1 MSLSTKLNLMGNS
14 EFINEHFGL
23 YTYHKFNFNHHNV
36 FDISYKIIN
45 KIENYNIAPSETC
58 GFAIVF
64 EKYENFYLDGHRV
77 LSDFFC
83 KKLNSPKNIYADME
97 NFNDFKSNLGDK
109 IISNSITNKNEVIE
123 DFEFVFDNGNF
134 LFTSFVSSIFKTIK
148 DKEYVVYCIFALDE
162 RAEEIVLK
170 ENLTNSA
177 NIKFHSK
184 LNETLNDIIYL
195 KQYGDIDEIK
205 KIYESLSEYGNECEC
220 GLVNKILRV
229 FNYNDFT
236 KIEFKN
242 FNGVNPEDGHIIGII
257 KIVEHLG
264 YGKYLEDMTDSV
276 KEDIKK
282 YIFNENPHHDCA
294 ILNGLKIGKTRIF
307 YMGSFFGKLIIMG

>member
-1 MSLSTKLNLMGNS
+1 MGNS

-23 YTYHKFNFNHHNV
+23 YTHHKFNFNQHNV
-36 FDISYKIIN
+36 FDISYKII
-45 KIENYNIAPSETC
+45 KKMEDYNIAPSETC

-77 LSDFFC
+77 LCDFFC

-134 LFTSFVSSIFKTIK
+134 LFTSFVSPAVFSKTKNK
-148 DKEYVVYCIFALDE
+148 DYVVYCIFALDE
-162 RAEEIVLK
+162 RADEIILK

-177 NIKFHSK
+177 NIKFHTR
-184 LNETLNDIIYL
+184 LNETLDDIIYL
-195 KQYGDIDEIK
+195 KQYGDIDEVK
-205 KIYESLSEYGNECEC
+205 KIYESLSEYGDDCS
-220 GLVNKILRV
+220 LVNKILRV

-236 KIEFKN
+236 KIEFKD
-242 FNGVNPEDGHIIGII
+242 FNKGIREDGHINGII
-257 KIVEHLG
+257 KLVEHLG
-264 YGKYLEDMTDSV
+264 YGKYLEDMSDSV

-282 YIFNENPHHDCA
+282 YIFKEKPHQNCA

-307 YMGSFFGKLIIMG
+307 YMGSFYGYLIVMS

>member
-1 MSLSTKLNLMGNS
+1 MGNS

-23 YTYHKFNFNHHNV
+23 YTHRKFNFNHHNV
-36 FDISYKIIN
+36 FDISYKII
-45 KIENYNIAPSETC
+45 KKMEDYNIAPSETC

-77 LSDFFC
+77 LCDFFC

-134 LFTSFVSSIFKTIK
+134 LFTSFVSPVFKTTENK
-148 DKEYVVYCIFALDE
+148 DYVVYCIFALDE
-162 RAEEIVLK
+162 RADEIILK

-177 NIKFHSK
+177 NIKFHTR
-184 LNETLNDIIYL
+184 LNETLDDIIYL
-195 KQYGDIDEIK
+195 KQYGDIDEVK
-205 KIYESLSEYGNECEC
+205 KIYESLSEYGSDCEC

-242 FNGVNPEDGHIIGII
+242 FNEVNPEEGHIIGII

-264 YGKYLEDMTDSV
+264 YGKYLEDMSDTV

-282 YIFNENPHHDCA
+282 YIFNENPHQNCA

-307 YMGSFFGKLIIMG
+307 YMGSFFGNLIIMS